1 MIEVKHLCK
10 KYGNFTAVDDISFNI
25 HDGEIV
31 GFLGLNGAGKSTT
44 MNMLTGYLA
53 MTNGEVSVN
62 GIQMSED
69 PMECRRQIGYLPE
82 IPPLYPEM
90 TVQDYLSFIYDL
102 KHAHLKNKTDHLQ
115 TIMKEAG
122 IEKVANRMIGHLSK
136 GYRQRVGI
144 AYSMVGNPPILILDE
159 PTAGLDPRQIVEI
172 RGLIRRLGQT
182 HTILLSTHIL
192 PEVQAVCERMM
203 ILQHGKI
210 VLDEKMEDILHEKE
224 NGEDIFV
231 ALEGEK
237 DLICRA
243 ISKIPKVRSVEVS
256 QTELPRTNRYHIV
269 TISETDIRHEIFALA
284 AVNGWPILEM
294 RENRMSM
301 EERFIQLTSDGGEC
315 S

>member
-10 KYGNFTAVDDISFNI
+10 KYGNFTAVDDISFTI

-62 GIQMSED
+62 GISMSEN

-102 KHAHLKNKTDHLQ
+102 KHVHLKDKAGHLR
-115 TIMKEAG
+115 TVMKEAG
-122 IEKVANRMIGHLSK
+122 VEKVAGRIIGHLSK

-172 RGLIRRLGQT
+172 RGLIRRLGQK

-210 VLDEKMEDILHEKE
+210 VLDEKMDDVLHEKKDGEDIL
-224 NGEDIFV
+224 V
-231 ALEGEK
+231 VLEGEK

-243 ISKIPKVRSVEVS
+243 IGRIANVRSVE
-256 QTELPRTNRYHIV
+256 TNPADLPGANRYHIV
-269 TISETDIRHEIFALA
+269 TIGRTDIRHEISALA

-294 RENRMSM
+294 RENKMSM

>member
-10 KYGNFTAVDDISFNI
+10 KYGNFTAVDDISFTI
-25 HDGEIV
+25 QDGEIV

-53 MTNGEVSVN
+53 ITNGEVSVN
-62 GIQMSED
+62 GIQMSEE

-102 KHAHLKNKTDHLQ
+102 KHVHLKNKADHLH
-115 TIMKEAG
+115 TVMKEAG
-122 IEKVANRMIGHLSK
+122 VEKVANRIIGHLSK

-144 AYSMVGNPPILILDE
+144 AYSMIGNPPILILDE

-172 RGLIRRLGQT
+172 RGLIRRLGEK

-210 VLDEKMEDILHEKE
+210 VLDENMDEVLQEKK
-224 NGEDIFV
+224 NGEDIWV
-231 ALEGEK
+231 TLEGEK
-237 DLICRA
+237 DLICKA
-243 ISKIPKVRSVEVS
+243 IGQIANVR
-256 QTELPRTNRYHIV
+256 TMELAPSDFPQASRYHIV
-269 TISETDIRHEIFALA
+269 TIGSTDLRHEISALA

-301 EERFIQLTSDGGEC
+301 EERFIQLTSDGEKC

>member
-10 KYGNFTAVDDISFNI
+10 KYGNFTAVDDISFTI
-25 HDGEIV
+25 QDGEIV

-53 MTNGEVSVN
+53 ITNGEVSVN
-62 GIQMSED
+62 GIQMSEE

-102 KHAHLKNKTDHLQ
+102 KHVHLKNKADHLH
-115 TIMKEAG
+115 TVMKEAG
-122 IEKVANRMIGHLSK
+122 VEKVANRIIGHLSK

-144 AYSMVGNPPILILDE
+144 AYSMIGNPPILILDE

-172 RGLIRRLGQT
+172 RGLIRRLGEK

-210 VLDEKMEDILHEKE
+210 VLDEKMDEVLQEKK
-224 NGEDIFV
+224 NGEDIWV
-231 ALEGEK
+231 TLEGEK
-237 DLICRA
+237 DLICKA
-243 ISKIPKVRSVEVS
+243 IGQIANVR
-256 QTELPRTNRYHIV
+256 TMELAPSDFPQASRYHIV
-269 TISETDIRHEIFALA
+269 TIGSTDLRHEISALA

-294 RENRMSM
+294 RENKMSM
-301 EERFIQLTSDGGEC
+301 EERFIQLTSDGEKC

>member
-1 MIEVKHLCK
+1 MIEIKHLCK
-10 KYGNFTAVDDISFNI
+10 KYGNFTAVDDISFTI

-62 GIQMSED
+62 GIQMSEN

-102 KHAHLKNKTDHLQ
+102 KNAHMKNKADHLHMV
-115 TIMKEAG
+115 MKEAG
-122 IEKVANRMIGHLSK
+122 VEKVANRIIGHLSK

-144 AYSMVGNPPILILDE
+144 AYSMIGNPPILILDE

-172 RGLIRRLGQT
+172 RGLIQRLGQK

-192 PEVQAVCERMM
+192 PEVQAVCERMI

-210 VLDEKMEDILHEKE
+210 VLDEQMDDILHEKK

-243 ISKIPKVRSVEVS
+243 IGKIENVRSVETS
-256 QTELPRTNRYHIV
+256 PTDSSKANRYHIV
-269 TISETDIRHEIFALA
+269 TIGATDIRREISALA

-301 EERFIQLTSDGGEC
+301 EERFIQLTSDGGKC

>member
-1 MIEVKHLCK
+1 MIEVQHLCK
-10 KYGNFTAVDDISFNI
+10 KYGNFTAVDNISFTV

-53 MTNGEVSVN
+53 MTSGEVSVN
-62 GIQMSED
+62 GIQMTQN

-90 TVQDYLSFIYDL
+90 TVKDYLSFIYDL
-102 KHAHLKNKTDHLQ
+102 KHIHLKNKAEHLY
-115 TIMKEAG
+115 TVMKESG
-122 IEKVANRMIGHLSK
+122 IERVADRIIGHLSK

-144 AYSMVGNPPILILDE
+144 AYSMIGNPPILILDE

-172 RGLIRRLGQT
+172 RGLISRLGQK

-210 VLDEKMEDILHEKE
+210 VLDEKMEAVLHENKG
-224 NGEDIFV
+224 GEDIFV

-237 DLICRA
+237 DLICKA
-243 ISKIPKVRSVEVS
+243 ISKIANVRIIESS
-256 QTELPRTNRYHIV
+256 PADYPDTNRYHVV
-269 TISETDIRHEIFALA
+269 TIGRTDIRHEISALA
-284 AVNGWPILEM
+284 AINGWPILEM

-301 EERFIQLTSDGGEC
+301 EERFIQLTSDGSEY

>member
-269 TISETDIRHEIFALA
+269 TIGETDIRHEIFALA

>member
-25 HDGEIV
+25 QDGEIV

-53 MTNGEVSVN
+53 ITNGEVSVN
-62 GIQMSED
+62 GIQMSEE

-102 KHAHLKNKTDHLQ
+102 KHVHLKNKADHLH
-115 TIMKEAG
+115 TVMKEAG
-122 IEKVANRMIGHLSK
+122 VEKVANRIIGHLSK

-144 AYSMVGNPPILILDE
+144 AYSMIGNPPILILDE

-172 RGLIRRLGQT
+172 RGLIRRLGEK

-210 VLDEKMEDILHEKE
+210 VLDEKMDEVLQEKK
-224 NGEDIFV
+224 NGEDIWV
-231 ALEGEK
+231 TLEGEK
-237 DLICRA
+237 DLICKA
-243 ISKIPKVRSVEVS
+243 IGQIANVR
-256 QTELPRTNRYHIV
+256 TMELAPSDFPQASRYHIV
-269 TISETDIRHEIFALA
+269 TIGSTDLRHEISALA

-301 EERFIQLTSDGGEC
+301 EERFIQLTSDGEKC

>member
-10 KYGNFTAVDDISFNI
+10 KYGSFTAVDDISFTI
-25 HDGEIV
+25 HDGEVV

-62 GIQMSED
+62 GIRMSEN

-90 TVQDYLSFIYDL
+90 TVYDYLSFIYDL
-102 KHAHLKNKTDHLQ
+102 KQVRLKNRVEHLR
-115 TIMKEAG
+115 TVMKEAG
-122 IEKVANRMIGHLSK
+122 VEKVADRIIGHLSK

-144 AYSMVGNPPILILDE
+144 AYSMIGNPPILILDE

-172 RGLIRRLGQT
+172 RGLIKRLGQK
-182 HTILLSTHIL
+182 HTVLLSTHIL

-210 VLDEKMEDILHEKE
+210 VLDEKMEDVLHGKK
-224 NGEDIFV
+224 NGEDILV
-231 ALEGEK
+231 VLEGER
-237 DLICRA
+237 DLIGKA
-243 ISKIPKVRSVEVS
+243 ISTIPNVRIVE
-256 QTELPRTNRYHIV
+256 PRPAETVKAYRYHIV
-269 TISETDIRHEIFALA
+269 TTGETDIRHRISALA
-284 AVNGWPILEM
+284 AANGWPILEM

-301 EERFIQLTSDGGEC
+301 EERFIQLTSNEGND